1 MGVRG
6 GLGGLDPLT
15 VYLAIRNPLMH
26 RVKRERELAK
36 TQMEEK
42 ERERER
48 GGFYKSEDRQQ
59 GIG

>member
-1 MGVRG
+1 M
-6 GLGGLDPLT
+6 GGLDPLT

>member
-26 RVKRERELAK
+26 RVKRERERAG
-36 TQMEEK
+36 QNANGREG

-48 GGFYKSEDRQQ
+48 GFL
-59 GIG
+59 